1 MNFIDTVNGIR
12 RIPIVFKCRC
22 DNPRINDVT
31 FSIRK
36 GRLISEELNN
46 IQNGLRTTVQ
56 DIFKIENELD
66 TDIEVV
72 PLDIDGKKCLD
83 LQYTD
88 SIGSIGVILKNDLL
102 GRVIFLENK
111 VEKLENELK
120 EIRIENDN
128 LKTTIID
135 IKIENDNL
143 KTTIID
149 IKIENDNLKTTII
162 DIKIENDNLKT
173 TIIDIKIENDN
184 LKTTIIDIKIEND
197 NLKTIIIDLKTKYEE
212 SNYKICLRGLIE
224 HGRAHFWSMYGFKF
238 MENSRNKFRTEIVYD
253 ASSDSYDEVHFPL
266 SWIPFINLVKH
277 LEPDA
282 IWFLDELN
290 GGNESTYS
298 ALSSAVHNINEEDT
312 LAAVKYFNDEKYKA
326 LFQIVFGRTVD
337 EVIA

>member
-120 EIRIENDN
+120 EIR
-128 LKTTIID
+128 
-135 IKIENDNL
+135 
-143 KTTIID
+143 
-149 IKIENDNLKTTII
+149 
-162 DIKIENDNLKT
+162 
-173 TIIDIKIENDN
+173 IENDN

>member
-120 EIRIENDN
+120 E
-128 LKTTIID
+128 
-135 IKIENDNL
+135 
-143 KTTIID
+143 
-149 IKIENDNLKTTII
+149 
-162 DIKIENDNLKT
+162 
-173 TIIDIKIENDN
+173 IKIENDN